1 MNKNDTLSRKTK
13 IISWKRKFFD
23 DLGLLEKN
31 VGFGALGLSLNQEKK
46 DTRISRIGCNYF
58 LNQEKR
64 M

>member
-1 MNKNDTLSRKTK
+1 MNKNDPLSRKTK
-13 IISWKRKFFD
+13 VDSEKESFFEG
-23 DLGLLEKN
+23 LGLLEKN

-46 DTRISRIGCNYF
+46 DARIIRIGCNYF

>member
-1 MNKNDTLSRKTK
+1 MNKNDPLSRKTK

-31 VGFGALGLSLNQEKK
+31 VDFGVWVLSLNQERK

-58 LNQEKR
+58 RLDIR
-64 M
+64 H